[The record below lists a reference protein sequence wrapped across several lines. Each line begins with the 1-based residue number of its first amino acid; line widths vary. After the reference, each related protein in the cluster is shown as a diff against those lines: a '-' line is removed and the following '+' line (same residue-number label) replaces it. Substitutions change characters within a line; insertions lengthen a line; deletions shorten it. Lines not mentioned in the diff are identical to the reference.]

1 MECAMKDSGPIPPDV
16 VEVSEE
22 DADHIDDWK
31 GQTQGIDRVISVALT
46 LDEPRTAEDISD
58 QAHVSPS
65 TARGHLDRLVDLRI
79 LSAVEQRGTKTYQPD
94 SAYQHFT
101 EISQLVE
108 SHTREDLQQMIIA
121 AKEEIEGIQEQYGC
135 EKPSELR
142 SLATDPETTA
152 ADAKEYFK
160 RASEWDHHI
169 EMISLAEEALE
180 RYSEFNDAADSTDG
194 SHSPA
199 SA

>member
-1 MECAMKDSGPIPPDV
+1 MKDADPIPSDV
-16 VEVSEE
+16 IEVAEE

-31 GQTQGIDRVISVALT
+31 EKTQGIDRVIAVALA
-46 LDEPRTAEDISD
+46 LDEPRTAEHISD

-94 SAYQHFT
+94 AAYQHFT
-101 EISQLVE
+101 EISHLVE
-108 SHTREDLQQMIIA
+108 SHTRKDLEQMVIG
-121 AKEEIEGIQEQYGC
+121 AKETIEELQEQYGC
-135 EKPSELR
+135 EEPSELR

-169 EMISLAEEALE
+169 AMISLAEEALE
-180 RYSEFNDAADSTDG
+180 RYSEFKDGADSPDG